1 MAIRTVRLD
10 DEAEQA
16 LTEIR
21 RATGLNTSDALKR
34 GLEVLRRETRE
45 RRGDT
50 PHDLYEQLDL
60 GPGGYAVAAAADS
73 KRAVR
78 RVIRRKHGR

>member
-45 RRGDT
+45 RR
-50 PHDLYEQLDL
+50 DL